1 MILCVVTKSVVFLLC
16 KSKGYTNAMVF
27 HFEVVTYQAIM
38 VTMNMELTLLGYW
51 DSECGNKL
59 QHFQGNLCLHHHII
73 RGWCDKLWGCTYYLC
88 PQYARRVQLY
98 VPGADIWQT
107 LGAVSILYPMQTI

>member
-38 VTMNMELTLLGYW
+38 VTMNMELTLLGY
-51 DSECGNKL
+51 
-59 QHFQGNLCLHHHII
+59 
-73 RGWCDKLWGCTYYLC
+73 
-88 PQYARRVQLY
+88 
-98 VPGADIWQT
+98 
-107 LGAVSILYPMQTI
+107 